1 MTTAGPAGRVTA
13 IGPVLYGM
21 VQEREHTRMLL
32 NVNAR
37 SVARSCGTSLDF
49 AVCWDGGA
57 AATSGST
64 AIVTVEASM
73 RCPVMG
79 VLLVRATNTSFTRRS
94 PGST

>member
-57 AATSGST
+57 EAWNQVTDTVLSLSVNDTLEWVVRRDHPSGT
-64 AIVTVEASM
+64 
-73 RCPVMG
+73 
-79 VLLVRATNTSFTRRS
+79 FTTKR
-94 PGST
+94 PAGEW